1 MKNVLD
7 DAYTKEIFADLCAVI
22 AKHKF
27 DDKCHLPAEIVAA
40 LMLMHVSDSVFVINI
55 LNDILNGADMAVK
68 SENGLH

>member
-1 MKNVLD
+1 MTRDELLD
-7 DAYTKEIFADLCAVI
+7 DASTKEMFADLCVVI

-27 DDKCHLPAEIVAA
+27 DDKCHLPAEIVAT

-55 LNDILNGADMAVK
+55 LNGADMAVK